1 MATSGKDNLERNW
14 RGQNHQS
21 TVKKAVNYYSKTSDG
36 AYSTVGS
43 LSPGTLV
50 TYLDSLTQD
59 HLKAAFRLSTSEDVY
74 YANIDY
80 FVKPKSRQATATS
93 LGPSSF
99 GLENQSFTSSTS
111 YYNQIINSINS
122 RNDIDGELF
131 DYLYELLDYVYNG
144 AGNYNGIQLTAFPW
158 GQLQNY
164 YAEVIG
170 PIACIKRGI
179 LSGLINTTGISGAQI
194 YMPPDSERLYDY
206 KIIIGGD
213 EHMISAKSAKGVSN
227 QVKPQFVTS
236 ITEKSGKLGN
246 LQMTKEFNLLKILG
260 ENTVVAGALKG
271 WSYIAPTEMTPAAAQ
286 SIISVYRGD
295 GHNLKVPDPQALKP
309 FIDKHITA
317 KRSNPGSVTVGE
329 VRYKCEQL
337 IQNWSKVGSQNIVLK
352 NIFDIYL
359 NESRVIYVK
368 MDLNKTTGVPA
379 FSASAGGGSTL
390 VRNLY
395 LRSSNYA
402 TRTADRI
409 GFQVG

>member
-21 TVKKAVNYYSKTSDG
+21 TVKKAVTYYSKDNNS
-36 AYSTVGS
+36 YSTVGS
-43 LSPGTLV
+43 LSPGTLI

-99 GLENQSFTSSTS
+99 GLENQSFSSITS

-144 AGNYNGIQLTAFPW
+144 AGDYTGIKLTGFPW

-170 PIACIKRGI
+170 PIACVKRGI

-206 KIIIGGD
+206 KVIIGGD

-271 WSYIAPTEMTPAAAQ
+271 WSYIAPTEITPAAAQ
-286 SIISVYRGD
+286 SIISIYRGD

-317 KRSNPGSVTVGE
+317 KRSNPGSITVGE

-368 MDLNKTTGVPA
+368 MDVNKNTGVPT

>member
-36 AYSTVGS
+36 AYSTAGS
-43 LSPGTLV
+43 LSPGTLI

-144 AGNYNGIQLTAFPW
+144 AGNYTGIQLTGFPW

-246 LQMTKEFNLLKILG
+246 LQMSKEFNLLKILG

-317 KRSNPGSVTVGE
+317 KRSNPGSITVGE

-368 MDLNKTTGVPA
+368 MDVNKTTGVPT